1 MGERQAGRPHI
12 SKRVAV
18 VARIYFS
25 TDARASRRRRS
36 AAATATDKRN
46 ETDERRNDSEKIRK
60 KLHWKFVNARAE

>member
-46 ETDERRNDSEKIRK
+46 ERRNDSEKIRK
-60 KLHWKFVNARAE
+60 KITVVNL